1 MVVLHLIVVINTLDM
16 VLLLHLL
23 LHTVVTKLILEVSTV
38 VTKLILEAS
47 TVAMVLLLHHHL
59 LLHTVVLLLI
69 LEPNTIQAMKLMMKT
84 TVTLT
89 TIATMTMAVAE
100 AVAVAEAAAARA
112 VLHAAKMEKCIA
124 VAKVLLPV
132 IIANKSIVPVAQVPG
147 VVNGVALS
155 SVTMKRI
162 RMHQNVILKEAI
174 VAVEQS
180 LINVIMECG

>member
-16 VLLLHLL
+16 VLLLHLP
-23 LHTVVTKLILEVSTV
+23 LHTV

-47 TVAMVLLLHHHL
+47 TVAMILLLHHHL

-100 AVAVAEAAAARA
+100 AVAEAAAARA

-180 LINVIMECG
+180 LINVIMEYG